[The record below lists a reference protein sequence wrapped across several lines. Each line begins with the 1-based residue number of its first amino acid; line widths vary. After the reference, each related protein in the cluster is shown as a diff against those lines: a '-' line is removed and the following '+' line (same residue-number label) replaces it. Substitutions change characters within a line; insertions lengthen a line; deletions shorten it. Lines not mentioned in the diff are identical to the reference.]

1 MNSEKLLLQTALFV
15 QRRMRLLV
23 AQALQFRNRRGRGN
37 SKERFQ
43 NLEFR
48 ISQFPSYSR
57 RKHMSVHDEAM
68 ANRVHEALGR
78 DKRLSGLP
86 IGVRVSNGDV
96 FLKGSVDSLH
106 QLDAVQFVVSGM
118 AGVRHVDTSEVEVK
132 ETAR

>member
-1 MNSEKLLLQTALFV
+1 
-15 QRRMRLLV
+15 
-23 AQALQFRNRRGRGN
+23 
-37 SKERFQ
+37 
-43 NLEFR
+43 
-48 ISQFPSYSR
+48 
-57 RKHMSVHDEAM
+57 MSVHDEAM